1 MEKAELYETFQKGLT
16 SVNGDCYLVKKA
28 DIGAT
33 LVKIFQ
39 EKDTQDVAVVET
51 PLLKEGNVVAAL
63 QGAGMNVATDHLR
76 KNAPDDKGGVT
87 EADYGV
93 ANLGS
98 LVQMK
103 DDINCRIVETV
114 SDVYV
119 GIVKLSKIVDNFD
132 TMIDIM
138 AETKPFPKFA
148 GFITGPSRT
157 ADIECVSTVGVHGP
171 RQFAVIV
178 VEDE

>member
-16 SVNGDCYLVKKA
+16 SVAGECYLAKKA
-28 DIGAT
+28 DLGAA
-33 LVKIFQ
+33 LVKVFQ
-39 EKDTQDVAVVET
+39 EKDTQDVAIVET
-51 PLLKEGNVVAAL
+51 ALLKEAGVVEAL
-63 QGAGMNVATDHLR
+63 KGAGIKVDTDHIR

-87 EADYGV
+87 EADYGI

-103 DDINCRIVETV
+103 DNIDNRIVETV
-114 SDVYV
+114 ADVYV
-119 GIVKLSKIVDNFD
+119 GIVKLSQIVDNFD

-138 AETKPFPKFA
+138 ADTKPFPKFA
-148 GFITGPSRT
+148 GIITGPSRT
-157 ADIECVSTVGVHGP
+157 ADIECVGTVGVHGP
-171 RQFAVIV
+171 RQYSVIV

>member
-16 SVNGDCYLVKKA
+16 SVAGECYLAKKA
-28 DIGAT
+28 DVAAT

-39 EKDTQDVAVVET
+39 EKDVKDVALVET
-51 PLLKEGNVVAAL
+51 PLLKEAGAADAL
-63 QGAGMNVATDHLR
+63 KAAGIKTDTDHFR
-76 KNAPDDKGGVT
+76 KNAPYDKGGVT

-103 DDINCRIVETV
+103 DDIDDRIVEIV
-114 SDVYV
+114 EDVYV
-119 GIVKLSKIVDNFD
+119 GIIKLSKIVDDFD
-132 TMIDIM
+132 SMIDIM

-148 GFITGPSRT
+148 GIITGPSRT

-171 RQFAVIV
+171 RQYAVIV

>member
-1 MEKAELYETFQKGLT
+1 MKA
-16 SVNGDCYLVKKA
+16 
-28 DIGAT
+28 
-33 LVKIFQ
+33 
-39 EKDTQDVAVVET
+39 
-51 PLLKEGNVVAAL
+51 
-63 QGAGMNVATDHLR
+63 AGIKTDTDHFR
-76 KNAPDDKGGVT
+76 KNAPYDKGGVT

-103 DDINCRIVETV
+103 DDIDDRIVEIV
-114 SDVYV
+114 ADVYV
-119 GIVKLSKIVDNFD
+119 GIIKLSKIVDDFD
-132 TMIDIM
+132 SMIDIM

-148 GFITGPSRT
+148 GIITGPSRT

-171 RQFAVIV
+171 RQYAVIV